1 MSYGGYELVDPK
13 YRELWGVPPNEGIYI
28 RRRPKTKAEGRRI
41 SAWQEFLKNS
51 GEFKAFIDEM
61 SKLYR
66 QQYPG
71 RQPLGTWQ
79 KFLRDHGMKELMDKL
94 SAEYRGQAAPTP
106 APAKTAGTGI
116 YSGGR
121 RRYVRY

>member
-1 MSYGGYELVDPK
+1 MARILTK
-13 YRELWGVPPNEGIYI
+13 Y
-28 RRRPKTKAEGRRI
+28 
-41 SAWQEFLKNS
+41 

-61 SKLYR
+61 STLYR

-94 SAEYRGQAAPTP
+94 SAEYRGQV
-106 APAKTAGTGI
+106 APAHLHQLKQQVLVYI
-116 YSGGR
+116 L
-121 RRYVRY
+121 VVDVDM